1 MSPPDDDGG
10 EADPRR
16 PDRTGDRRHGGAGKA
31 VGGERRRTPGRADR
45 RRRTRSTRAGGG
57 CARSRPVQVED
68 ARPLV
73 GRPEPLRR
81 QFPLTTMTT
90 HSETAHIAH
99 PPGARERGSGERRGR
114 KRALF
119 SDGPPR
125 LRLGRDAGFPP
136 PVRPGRRAD
145 GMRLCHRPCQRAAR
159 SRSERDW
166 AEPDER
172 HAGLDCEHQQRRARL
187 YFLRGRAIAFPPE
200 YHQRG
205 QRPQEQGGTGG
216 GTNREGCHRRNG
228 PMSDILEIY
237 PAAEAR

>member
-31 VGGERRRTPGRADR
+31 VGGERRRTPDERTGDGDKVHPRRRWMRPFPSCPGRGRAAARRPSRAPPAAVPPHDDDDPQRDR
-45 RRRTRSTRAGGG
+45 PHRAPAWG
-57 CARSRPVQVED
+57 E
-68 ARPLV
+68 
-73 GRPEPLRR
+73 
-81 QFPLTTMTT
+81 
-90 HSETAHIAH
+90 
-99 PPGARERGSGERRGR
+99 GARERRGR